1 MSYSKILLNSLKE
14 IKMALKTSLLAAL
27 LAGVGL
33 NTTAMMETAFSTPTT
48 AKKRRPKRHK
58 RVYAKHT
65 RGW

>member
-1 MSYSKILLNSLKE
+1 
-14 IKMALKTSLLAAL
+14 MAPKTSLLAAM

-33 NTTAMMETAFSTPTT
+33 NTMHLVHTTPSTPST

>member
-1 MSYSKILLNSLKE
+1 
-14 IKMALKTSLLAAL
+14 MALKTSLLAAL